1 VETRSATGATPRKAA
16 AAASSSTKTATTT
29 TTTPRRR
36 AQAAN
41 QPPST
46 PSPSPSKWLAAN
58 PSKRWAEVF
67 FLAYSPFWI
76 AWALCVIVPLGLYD
90 RLDAWGYLAVGLAA
104 ALPCFLLPLLVLPPC
119 AADAG
124 VPLSRRYWVKANVW
138 VAVFSHVGNYFW
150 THYFFNL
157 LGARYTFPAHL
168 LNGVPVA
175 LYLMTHAYFC
185 FYHALANVALRR
197 VESALAGRSAA
208 LRKAARAAA
217 VFALAYATAYGETLT
232 IAHFPHYTFVDR
244 SRMYTVGSLFYALYF
259 WVSFPLFM
267 RIDEH
272 EWAGKES
279 GSGGGGGPGGGGG
292 GGGGDGDRW
301 GLGAVALD
309 ALAAG
314 MLVTILLDAWRLVV
328 GGIVDDPA
336 SAAAAQQGLQWAA
349 QQGGR

>member
-1 VETRSATGATPRKAA
+1 MTTRTHNNNLLTVAATRNATGATPRKAA
-16 AAASSSTKTATTT
+16 AAASSPTKTATTP
-29 TTTPRRR
+29 TTPQRRR
-36 AQAAN
+36 AEQA
-41 QPPST
+41 PPS
-46 PSPSPSKWLAAN
+46 SKWLAAN

-76 AWALCVIVPLGLYD
+76 AWALCVLVPLKLYD
-90 RLDAWGYLAVGLAA
+90 RLDEWGYLAVGLAA

-119 AADAG
+119 AADAAL
-124 VPLSRRYWVKANVW
+124 PLSRRYWVKANVW
-138 VAVFSHVGNYFW
+138 VAIFSHVGNYFW

-157 LGARYTFPAHL
+157 LGARYTFRAHL

-197 VESALAGRSAA
+197 VESALAGRSLL
-208 LRKAARAAA
+208 LRKIARAAA
-217 VFALAYATAYGETLT
+217 VFVLAYATALGETLT
-232 IAHFPHYTFVDR
+232 IAHFPYYTFVDR

-272 EWAGKES
+272 DWAGKNKK
-279 GSGGGGGPGGGGG
+279 GGKGGDGGGP
-292 GGGGDGDRW
+292 DRW
-301 GLGAVALD
+301 SLGAVALD

-328 GGIVDDPA
+328 GGIVDD
-336 SAAAAQQGLQWAA
+336 SEAAQRGLQWAS
-349 QQGGR
+349 